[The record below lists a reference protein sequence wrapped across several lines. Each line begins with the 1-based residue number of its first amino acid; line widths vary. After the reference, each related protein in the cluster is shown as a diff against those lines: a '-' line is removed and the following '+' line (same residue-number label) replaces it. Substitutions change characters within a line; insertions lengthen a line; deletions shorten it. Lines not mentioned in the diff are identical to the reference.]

1 MTKHGPTHLPSML
14 RMSPSV
20 APLCGEGR
28 VL

>member
-1 MTKHGPTHLPSML
+1 MTKHGPTRLPSML
-14 RMSPSV
+14 RMSPPV